1 MKSGRVYE
9 LRGQKSEASMPPS
22 SLPAWIEL
30 YACESALS
38 RVSSLS
44 IPLGIAPLPQRE
56 KI

>member
-1 MKSGRVYE
+1 